1 MMKLSKRERYAVFAA
16 IVFIS
21 IFVVVQF
28 IVFPF
33 AEKKKRTEN
42 SLKAKAKVL
51 EEMYVLK
58 SEYEALTNQAG
69 SWEKHIRGRERGFTL
84 FSFLD
89 KLAGE
94 TGIKDNIAYMKP
106 SKSDQKDSRYK
117 RSLVEMKLQGINL
130 KQLTPY
136 LYKIETSE
144 NNIFIKRIS
153 INKKGKNKE
162 FVDAV
167 LQVETFEI

>member
-1 MMKLSKRERYAVFAA
+1 MMKLSKREKYAVSAA
-16 IVFIS
+16 IVLIS
-21 IFVVVQF
+21 IFVVIQF

-33 AEKKKRTEN
+33 VEKKKRMKNALKSKTE
-42 SLKAKAKVL
+42 VL
-51 EEMYVLK
+51 AQMRVLK
-58 SEYEALTNQAG
+58 SEYETLTNRAG
-69 SWEKHIRGRERGFTL
+69 SWEKRIRERESGFTL

-106 SKSDQKDSRYK
+106 SKSDQKDSHYK
-117 RSLVEMKLQGINL
+117 RSLVDMKLQGINL

-136 LYKIETSE
+136 LHKIETSK
-144 NNIFIKRIS
+144 NSIFIKRIS
-153 INKKGKNKE
+153 ISKKGKNKE
-162 FVDAV
+162 FADAV

>member
-16 IVFIS
+16 AIFIS
-21 IFVVVQF
+21 IFVIVQF

-33 AEKKKRTEN
+33 VEKKERMEN
-42 SLKAKAKVL
+42 ALKSKAEVL
-51 EEMYVLK
+51 AEMRVLK
-58 SEYEALTNQAG
+58 SEYETLTNRAG
-69 SWEKHIRGRERGFTL
+69 SWEKRVRDREKGFTL

-106 SKSDQKDSRYK
+106 SKSEQKDSLYK
-117 RSLVEMKLQGINL
+117 KSLVEMKLQGINL

-136 LYKIETSE
+136 LHKIETSK
-144 NNIFIKRIS
+144 NSIFIKRIS
-153 INKKGKNKE
+153 ISKKGEDKE
-162 FVDAV
+162 FADAV